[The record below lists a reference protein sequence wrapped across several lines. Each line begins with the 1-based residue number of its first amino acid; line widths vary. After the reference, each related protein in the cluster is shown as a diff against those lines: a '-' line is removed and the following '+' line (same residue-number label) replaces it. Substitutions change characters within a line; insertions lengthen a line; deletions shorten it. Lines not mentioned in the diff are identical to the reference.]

1 MSKGL
6 THRVP
11 FTRLLPLSVP
21 LIFMLGLVKLFSQ
34 TPATGAVAGVTRDAS
49 NALLPGVTIECIR
62 EDGGDTRSTISDE
75 EGRFRFLLLPPG
87 AYDLRAGKKDF
98 DSPTLS
104 DLHISVTETIR
115 VELRLRIATHME
127 QVDVSSR
134 TTMVQTDASSLG
146 RVVAENAITGLPLV
160 TRNFTQITG
169 LSPGVMVGV
178 YNAGELG
185 NGGTALSQLGKSNDG
200 IYVHGARSYDNNW
213 QLDGISV
220 SDVQGA
226 GAISGG
232 IAIPNPNTLEEFK
245 VQTGLYDAAF
255 GRAAGGNISVI
266 TKTGSDSYHG
276 KVFEFLRN
284 DFLNANDYFLKQTAQ
299 RRPEL
304 KQNQFGT
311 AFGGPIVKDK
321 SLFFASYQGTRQIN
335 GLASGQARVACTA
348 SVSEPPITDDRSRAA
363 LGKLFGAM
371 KGASGGIAVLPD
383 GSNINPSALALLNF
397 KLPDGSFLIPTPQ
410 TVDSSKRFASSGVS
424 NFVEP
429 CHYAE
434 DQGLANLDHIV
445 SQRSR
450 IGGRLFIASSSQSV
464 TFPGGA
470 LNPAGN
476 IRGFASPIDSE
487 FVVSSLAHTFIL
499 SNALLNE
506 ARIGFVRTKNQT
518 GADAPFKWSDVGV
531 SESETNRNNELPS
544 LSILGSVSM
553 AAVTPRSY
561 TQNSFIGNDVL
572 SLFNGAHTLKFGG
585 SLTRLQDDLN
595 FGGGA
600 SLIQFLSWPDFLLGL
615 DANSNGTGNFSN
627 IFQSADIF
635 GLLDRQFRVWEG
647 SAFAQDDFR
656 ITKALTL
663 NLGLR
668 YERIGH
674 FADQLGRNA
683 SFDISKA
690 DTNPP
695 PGGSLAGYMV
705 GSNFPGDVPPGVIR
719 AGNTFGNYGEGQ
731 NTISPRIGFALQLLP
746 NSTHFALRGGY
757 GVYHSRPTGQTAT
770 QSVIAAPFSTLRS
783 SVGPSNAAATFQ
795 TPFAQPFPSPASFP
809 SFIPYS
815 PTTMTTVNVLAP
827 YFRPAVIQEFS
838 LNLQTELLSGWLLET
853 GYVGNHGT
861 HLQRFRSLNQ
871 ALSASPTNPI
881 NGVTVNTVSNIGLRV
896 PIRGIRPDSLREMES
911 EGGSWYNAL
920 EVSLTKQ
927 LNRGLQFLASYSFSK
942 VLDTDG
948 ADINSISS
956 GNSLTLGN
964 QNAAGSRWG
973 RASFDRAHR
982 FVLSTT
988 WMLAG
993 PPRGLLRTI
1002 LGHWSLA
1009 GIATIQSGSALT
1021 IASTNSA
1028 NLFGISQDRAELSG
1042 ICSKG
1047 QLVSGGTLESKLNDY
1062 FNSACFTKPLVIG
1075 ADGIGT
1081 AFGSSGTG
1089 IANGPGQANLDLAL
1103 SKTMMVRWP
1112 VDNSSLQFRA
1122 EFFNALNHPQFANP
1136 DTNFSSSTFG
1146 VIASTAVNPRVGQ
1159 LALTYSF

>member
-1 MSKGL
+1 
-6 THRVP
+6 
-11 FTRLLPLSVP
+11 
-21 LIFMLGLVKLFSQ
+21 
-34 TPATGAVAGVTRDAS
+34 
-49 NALLPGVTIECIR
+49 
-62 EDGGDTRSTISDE
+62 
-75 EGRFRFLLLPPG
+75 
-87 AYDLRAGKKDF
+87 
-98 DSPTLS
+98 
-104 DLHISVTETIR
+104 
-115 VELRLRIATHME
+115 
-127 QVDVSSR
+127 
-134 TTMVQTDASSLG
+134 
-146 RVVAENAITGLPLV
+146 
-160 TRNFTQITG
+160 
-169 LSPGVMVGV
+169 
-178 YNAGELG
+178 
-185 NGGTALSQLGKSNDG
+185 
-200 IYVHGARSYDNNW
+200 
-213 QLDGISV
+213 
-220 SDVQGA
+220 
-226 GAISGG
+226 
-232 IAIPNPNTLEEFK
+232 
-245 VQTGLYDAAF
+245 
-255 GRAAGGNISVI
+255 
-266 TKTGSDSYHG
+266 
-276 KVFEFLRN
+276 
-284 DFLNANDYFLKQTAQ
+284 
-299 RRPEL
+299 
-304 KQNQFGT
+304 
-311 AFGGPIVKDK
+311 
-321 SLFFASYQGTRQIN
+321 
-335 GLASGQARVACTA
+335 
-348 SVSEPPITDDRSRAA
+348 
-363 LGKLFGAM
+363 
-371 KGASGGIAVLPD
+371 
-383 GSNINPSALALLNF
+383 
-397 KLPDGSFLIPTPQ
+397 
-410 TVDSSKRFASSGVS
+410 
-424 NFVEP
+424 
-429 CHYAE
+429 
-434 DQGLANLDHIV
+434 
-445 SQRSR
+445 
-450 IGGRLFIASSSQSV
+450 
-464 TFPGGA
+464 
-470 LNPAGN
+470 
-476 IRGFASPIDSE
+476 
-487 FVVSSLAHTFIL
+487 
-499 SNALLNE
+499 
-506 ARIGFVRTKNQT
+506 
-518 GADAPFKWSDVGV
+518 
-531 SESETNRNNELPS
+531 
-544 LSILGSVSM
+544 
-553 AAVTPRSY
+553 
-561 TQNSFIGNDVL
+561 
-572 SLFNGAHTLKFGG
+572 
-585 SLTRLQDDLN
+585 
-595 FGGGA
+595 
-600 SLIQFLSWPDFLLGL
+600 
-615 DANSNGTGNFSN
+615 
-627 IFQSADIF
+627 
-635 GLLDRQFRVWEG
+635 
-647 SAFAQDDFR
+647 
-656 ITKALTL
+656 
-663 NLGLR
+663 LR

-695 PGGSLAGYMV
+695 PGGSLAGYIV

-746 NSTHFALRGGY
+746 NSTRFALRGGY
-757 GVYHSRPTGQTAT
+757 GVYYSRPTGQTAT